1 MSSGNPENLK
11 DLLGKT
17 RKAFFVLAAHPFH
30 TITMEPKHPALRAAS
45 FGICKERQGKNAWE
59 TS

>member
-1 MSSGNPENLK
+1 MSSGNPEK
-11 DLLGKT
+11 RQGLLGKP

-30 TITMEPKHPALRAAS
+30 TITMEPKHPALRAVS